1 MYYFKRISVV
11 GNICVTIFYFVNLLE
26 ISLDKQ
32 PVDHPSQRHWSP
44 YQSHT
49 SRPWREPTHS
59 SS

>member
-1 MYYFKRISVV
+1 MSIV
-11 GNICVTIFYFVNLLE
+11 GNIYVIIFYFVDLLE

-32 PVDHPSQRHWSP
+32 PVEHSSQRHRSP

-49 SRPWREPTHS
+49 SRPWREPTYS